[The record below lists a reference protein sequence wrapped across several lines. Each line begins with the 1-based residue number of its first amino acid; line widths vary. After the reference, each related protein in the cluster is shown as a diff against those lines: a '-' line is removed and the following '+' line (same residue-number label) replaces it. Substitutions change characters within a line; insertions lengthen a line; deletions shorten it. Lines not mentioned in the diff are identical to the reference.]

1 VTEGAHPALSKPLG
15 ADSSKSAGAGRFGW
29 AAGLGCGFG
38 AGRAAGGGGWTALV
52 GSGVAGDD
60 AAASI
65 AACGAGDIE
74 ALAFARAARVGR
86 TGTAGAVVAARSS
99 SAERMRSAG
108 TALSPRRGGATA
120 CRVGAGAAGRGAV
133 RVAAATTA

>member
-29 AAGLGCGFG
+29 AVGLGCGFG
-38 AGRAAGGGGWTALV
+38 AGRAAGGGWTALV
-52 GSGVAGDD
+52 GSGVAGGD
-60 AAASI
+60 AGAPI
-65 AACGAGDIE
+65 AACGAGDDE
-74 ALAFARAARVGR
+74 ACAFAAPAARAGR
-86 TGTAGAVVAARSS
+86 TGTAGAVAAARSS
-99 SAERMRSAG
+99 IAERMRSAG

>member
-1 VTEGAHPALSKPLG
+1 VTEAVHPALSKPLG

-29 AAGLGCGFG
+29 AVGLGCGLG
-38 AGRAAGGGGWTALV
+38 AVRAAGGGWTALV
-52 GSGVAGDD
+52 GSGAAGGD
-60 AAASI
+60 AGAAI
-65 AACGAGDIE
+65 AACGAGDVE

-86 TGTAGAVVAARSS
+86 TGTAGAVAAARSS

-120 CRVGAGAAGRGAV
+120 CPAGAGTAGRGAV

>member
-29 AAGLGCGFG
+29 AVGLGCGFG
-38 AGRAAGGGGWTALV
+38 AGRAAGGGWTALV
-52 GSGVAGDD
+52 GSGVAGGD
-60 AAASI
+60 AGAPI
-65 AACGAGDIE
+65 AACGAGDAE

-86 TGTAGAVVAARSS
+86 TGTAGAVAAARSS